1 MNSDRIY
8 YSHDAEMHSLHNRTV
23 MTLIFLMLGLG
34 VGAIFALLFA
44 PSSGQSSRRDLAQ
57 SVDEGLQSGR
67 DAVQPIVKQV
77 KKEFGDLQKTLREHL
92 K

>member
-8 YSHDAEMHSLHNRTV
+8 YSHNAEMHSMHNRIV
-23 MTLIFLMLGLG
+23 MTLIFLMLGSG
-34 VGAIFALLFA
+34 IGAILALLFA
-44 PSSGQSSRRDLAQ
+44 PSSGQSARHDLAK
-57 SVDEGLQSGR
+57 SVEEGLQSGR

-77 KKEFGDLQKTLREHL
+77 KKEFGDLQKNIEEHL

>member
-8 YSHDAEMHSLHNRTV
+8 YSHDAEMRSLHNRIV
-23 MTLIFLMLGLG
+23 MTLIFLMLGSG
-34 VGAIFALLFA
+34 IGAILALLFA
-44 PSSGQSSRRDLAQ
+44 PSSGQSTRRDLAQ
-57 SVDEGLQSGR
+57 RVDEGLQSGR

-77 KKEFGDLQKTLREHL
+77 KKEFGDLQKTVGEHL